1 MEGKMSVDTKN
12 SPLVILGL
20 DAGDPDFI
28 QKWGQEGYMP
38 TIASI
43 MKRGCWGKTTGA
55 ELISEHGVWMSLFS
69 GISRSQHGY
78 YYFRQ
83 LRPGAYELEEVAGPD
98 IDAPP
103 FWSHL
108 CGRDKKVAI
117 IDVPDNYP
125 ISGIPGI
132 QLSNWSVHNSWN
144 PDYFGLKSE
153 PEELLQEVRREFGPK
168 LRPIEKLK
176 SSFEQDH
183 EMYIELL
190 NRVRKKGALCRH
202 LLRRDQFDVV
212 VIVFSE
218 SHAADHQFWR
228 YHSGISDEEN
238 GLNTAIRN
246 VYSAIDREIG
256 LILAEL
262 PGESNAFI
270 VSSVGME
277 DDYPTTGLTE
287 AFMRQLGYQA
297 PPESNGI
304 SMSPT
309 NLARRVIPES
319 WRIALSR
326 HLPRDKRE
334 RLVSDQFRSGSDWRK
349 TTAFAIPSAYT
360 SFIRVNLRGRE
371 REGIVEPGA
380 EYNSLLDRIEAD
392 LKQLID
398 PETKK
403 PAVTGVSRTVE
414 LFDCAPHAFLPD
426 LFVEWL
432 PGRFLR
438 RVVHPRTE
446 LVQAKPDFFRR
457 SDHSQHGFIA
467 GAGPSIQRLGRLNDV
482 QLLNLAPTFLSLMG
496 QPIPDKMVGRLMKD
510 IMKN

>member
-1 MEGKMSVDTKN
+1 MTRNTSRP
-12 SPLVILGL
+12 PLVILGV

-28 QKWGQEGYMP
+28 QKWAQEGYMP

-43 MKRGCWGKTTGA
+43 MKRGCWGRTAGA
-55 ELISEHGVWMSLFS
+55 ELISEHGVWMSVFS

-83 LRPGAYELEEVAGPD
+83 LKPGAYELEEVAGPD

-108 CGRDKKVAI
+108 RGRDKKVAI
-117 IDVPDNYP
+117 IDVPDSDP
-125 ISGIPGI
+125 LSGIPGI

-144 PDYFGLKSE
+144 PDYFSLKSE

-176 SSFEQDH
+176 SSFEEDH
-183 EMYIELL
+183 EMYMELL
-190 NRVRKKGALCRH
+190 RRVEKKGALCRQ
-202 LLRRDQFDVV
+202 LLRRDRFDVV

-228 YHSGISDEEN
+228 YHSGINNEEN
-238 GLNTAIRN
+238 GLTTAIRN
-246 VYSAIDREIG
+246 IYGAIDREIG
-256 LILAEL
+256 LILAGL
-262 PGESNAFI
+262 PDESNVFI

-277 DDYPTTGLTE
+277 DDYPTTGLAE

-297 PPESNGI
+297 PLESNGI

-326 HLPRDKRE
+326 HLPREKRE
-334 RLVSDQFRSGSDWRK
+334 RLVSDQFRSGTDWRK

-371 REGIVEPGA
+371 PEGIVEPGA
-380 EYNSLLDRIEAD
+380 EYNSLLDHIETD
-392 LKQLID
+392 LKRLID

-403 PAVTGVSRTVE
+403 PAVTGISRTIE
-414 LFDCAPHAFLPD
+414 LFDCAPHALLPD
-426 LFVEWL
+426 LFVEWQ
-432 PGRFLR
+432 PGRFMQ
-438 RVVHPRTE
+438 RVVHPRAE
-446 LVQAKPDFFRR
+446 LTQKKPDFFRR
-457 SDHSQHGFIA
+457 SDHSHYGFVGA
-467 GAGPSIQRLGRLNDV
+467 AGPSIHRQGRLADV
-482 QLLNLAPTFLSLMG
+482 EVLNLAPTFLSLMG
-496 QPIPDKMVGRLMKD
+496 EPLDKMVGRVMRD
-510 IMKN
+510 ILKN